1 MAQLTPEEL
10 QSIKDLQ
17 ARYNQTVF
25 ELGSIEV
32 QLAAY
37 EKHIVTLK
45 EEKVNLVKDITSIEQ
60 KEKEITDQLVGKY
73 GSGNIDPNTGEVT
86 PI

>member
-32 QLAAY
+32 QLTTY
-37 EKHIVTLK
+37 EKHIVVLK
-45 EEKVNLVKDITSIEQ
+45 EEKANLVKDIASIEQ
-60 KEKEITDQLVGKY
+60 KEKEITGTVFQ
-73 GSGNIDPNTGEVT
+73 IPNFKFQI